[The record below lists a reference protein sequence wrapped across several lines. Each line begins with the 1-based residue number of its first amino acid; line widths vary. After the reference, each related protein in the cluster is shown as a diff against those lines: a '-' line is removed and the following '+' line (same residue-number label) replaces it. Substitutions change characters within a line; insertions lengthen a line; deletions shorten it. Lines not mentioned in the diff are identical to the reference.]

1 MNTSTTRGD
10 CLNMPLADF
19 VEFYEDLADEAERT
33 RKQMG
38 GGTGGR

>member
-1 MNTSTTRGD
+1 
-10 CLNMPLADF
+10 MPLADF